1 MTALP
6 LLSVAG
12 LSRAFRG
19 LLAVDHVDFTV
30 EAGTVHGIIGPN
42 GAGKTTLFNLISG
55 LLAPSG
61 GTISLEDIRLDR
73 LAPHRRAG
81 LGVAR
86 TFQNI
91 RMFSDMTVLENVMTG
106 MHSRL
111 GVTLPEVLL
120 RLPGFRREEEAAKAA
135 ARAHLAFVGLEH
147 AADRRAGDLPYG
159 DQRRLEIARALAA
172 EPRLL
177 LLDEPAAG
185 MNPAETL
192 DLVPL
197 LRRLKDRGVTL
208 LLVEHDMHFVMSLC
222 DRITVINFGRRIAEG
237 TPREVREHPAVIEAY
252 LGTKVAGRLNQAT
265 AAPSP
270 ERPPELPR

>member
-6 LLSVAG
+6 LLRVVG

-55 LLAPSG
+55 LLLPSG

-73 LAPHRRAG
+73 LPPHRRAG

-111 GVTLPEVLL
+111 GVTLPEILL
-120 RLPGFRREEEAAKAA
+120 RLPRFRREEAAAKAA
-135 ARAHLAFVGLEH
+135 AAAHLAFVGLEH
-147 AADRRAGDLPYG
+147 AAGRRAGDLPYG

-252 LGTKVAGRLNQAT
+252 LGTKVAGRLDHAT

-270 ERPPELPR
+270 APPPGLPR